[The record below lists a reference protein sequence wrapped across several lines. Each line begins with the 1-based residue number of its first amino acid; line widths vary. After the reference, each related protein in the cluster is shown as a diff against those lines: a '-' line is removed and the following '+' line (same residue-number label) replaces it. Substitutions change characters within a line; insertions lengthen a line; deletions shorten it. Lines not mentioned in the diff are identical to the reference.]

1 MAIKKIKVD
10 MGDKCTHCGTH
21 TQPIF
26 IVGSLGTN
34 TEKHSVT
41 ALCEECLIVE
51 VEENDMC
58 DECEDPIELDSAW
71 WINDRRI
78 CEECL
83 ERNLKANP
91 RIKFI
96 YG

>member
-1 MAIKKIKVD
+1 MAIKTK
-10 MGDKCTHCGTH
+10 
-21 TQPIF
+21 
-26 IVGSLGTN
+26 L
-34 TEKHSVT
+34 TEPNHDCNAHSGGF
-41 ALCEECLIVE
+41 CF
-51 VEENDMC
+51 DC
-58 DECEDPIELDSAW
+58 DECDDPIELDSAW